1 MWTLEPLSDFLHS
14 HPETETGELEFSASG
29 EIAIMSVMKFNEII
43 RSVGKLSNRCGKES
57 DR

>member
-14 HPETETGELEFSASG
+14 HPEIETGELELLASG
-29 EIAIMSVMKFNEII
+29 EIAIISVMKINEIR
-43 RSVGKLSNRCGKES
+43 RSVGKLSNRCGKVS